1 MGFVTIAR
9 TKTWVVMGL
18 LWEFPILL
26 PACISHH
33 GPYTTP
39 GLDPGIYFHE
49 ISKLWKVGNEEIFS

>member
-1 MGFVTIAR
+1 
-9 TKTWVVMGL
+9 MGL
-18 LWEFPILL
+18 LWESSILL